1 MTMENVPEC
10 SRISGSEGF
19 FVAMLKVP
27 TLKRKYPCK
36 FIF

>member
-27 TLKRKYPCK
+27 KLKRKYPCK